1 MDEKKRN
8 EQSIP
13 SDKAAELT
21 DKMLDSVTGGF
32 DHSHITDRGGDG
44 TSNPRTSGG
53 YGIDF
58 DPPR

>member
-1 MDEKKRN
+1 MNKEPNQQRPAGEAALELSDE
-8 EQSIP
+8 
-13 SDKAAELT
+13 T
-21 DKMLDSVTGGF
+21 LDSVTGGF